1 MEYGRL
7 QPLKGASAAEP
18 TAFTKKTIKE
28 LLAEEGVDASEAQLS
43 REPAPAPAQDHQLQA
58 QPRAEAQD
66 RKAAAFGDLA
76 EQPAQK
82 PKSLLK
88 RLMGR

>member
-43 REPAPAPAQDHQLQA
+43 RAPDA
-58 QPRAEAQD
+58 QPRRPVPDAVQAEQGA
-66 RKAAAFGDLA
+66 GTA
-76 EQPAQK
+76 EQPADK
-82 PKSLLK
+82 PKSLLR
-88 RLMGR
+88 RLIGG